1 MRKARIT
8 GTLSRSN
15 GEKKEGEREREGGR
29 EKERKEKEE
38 KGKEKKER
46 DNEGSSFRIER
57 HVTVSVVSV
66 EMAALLVLVTAN
78 VTQSRIESSRERA
91 PLRNS
96 LARRVTRRNRGKKKY
111 VTVSLLI
118 WMKLKS
124 KGRGTNFL
132 CSLSLSLSLSRFRG

>member
-15 GEKKEGEREREGGR
+15 GEEKREKEEGEREREGGR

-57 HVTVSVVSV
+57 HVTVAVVSV

-96 LARRVTRRNRGKKKY
+96 LARRVTRRNRGKKN
-111 VTVSLLI
+111 TLQ
-118 WMKLKS
+118 
-124 KGRGTNFL
+124 FL
-132 CSLSLSLSLSRFRG
+132 F

>member
-1 MRKARIT
+1 MKRKGKR
-8 GTLSRSN
+8 R
-15 GEKKEGEREREGGR
+15 KEREREGGR

-57 HVTVSVVSV
+57 HVTVAVVSV

-96 LARRVTRRNRGKKKY
+96 LARRVTRRNRGKKN
-111 VTVSLLI
+111 TLQ
-118 WMKLKS
+118 
-124 KGRGTNFL
+124 FL
-132 CSLSLSLSLSRFRG
+132 F